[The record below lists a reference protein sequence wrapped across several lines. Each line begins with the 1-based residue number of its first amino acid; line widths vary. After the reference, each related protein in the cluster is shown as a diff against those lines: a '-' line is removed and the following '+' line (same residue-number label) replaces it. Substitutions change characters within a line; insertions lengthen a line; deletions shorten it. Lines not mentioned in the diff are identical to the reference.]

1 MPKQKRVLMVL
12 SSHELMGLSGKKAG
26 SWFDEVATPY
36 YLFKKRAFDV
46 VLATPLGGP
55 APIDPMS
62 AQPPYSTPN
71 TERFEKD
78 PIAQQAI
85 ATTARL
91 SDVNYRDFD
100 GVFFPGGYGPIW
112 DLASNSLV
120 IKIIEETFEAGKP
133 MAFPCHGPA
142 SLRDAKK
149 SNGEPL
155 VKGLKVTG
163 FSDAEDEEI
172 GLRRYLL
179 FSVEQMLKA
188 NGGIYSRAEKNWD
201 AHIVEDGALLTGQTP
216 SSSAPI
222 SEAFANR
229 LR

>member
-1 MPKQKRVLMVL
+1 MAKRVLMVL
-12 SSHELMGLSGKKAG
+12 SSHEMMGLSGKKAG

-36 YLFKKRAFDV
+36 YLFKKRGFDV
-46 VLATPLGGP
+46 ILASPLGGA
-55 APIDPMS
+55 APIDPAS
-62 AQPPYSTPN
+62 AQPPFATPN

-85 ATTARL
+85 ANTARL

-120 IKIIEETFEAGKP
+120 IRIIEDTFAAGKP
-133 MAFPCHGPA
+133 IAFPCHGPA

-163 FSDAEDEEI
+163 FTDAEDDE
-172 GLRRYLL
+172 LDLSRHLL
-179 FSVEQMLKA
+179 FSVERMLKL
-188 NGGIYSRAEKNWD
+188 NGGIFARTDKNWQP
-201 AHIVEDGALLTGQTP
+201 HVVEDGALITGQNP
-216 SSSAPI
+216 ASAGPI
-222 SEAFANR
+222 AEAFANR
-229 LR
+229 LS